1 MDWSKEKHNHCLNIW
16 SRMAPPEEACVSE
29 LALKT
34 TACYSS
40 RPKYT
45 RRSVMMLARTIFYQ
59 PLLWFSNFGV
69 STVDSSSPPS
79 GLFSK
84 NAFCAFTFVGQTQS
98 QHGQKFGQRVLLT
111 NWKQIANILPEAD
124 FSSSFDS
131 LIAIQFFKVKVTKA
145 ASLSLKWRELT
156 VCRGCAELSHRT
168 LSTTIC
174 ISMFYGEMLS
184 LEVTSTA
191 TK

>member
-1 MDWSKEKHNHCLNIW
+1 
-16 SRMAPPEEACVSE
+16 
-29 LALKT
+29 
-34 TACYSS
+34 
-40 RPKYT
+40 
-45 RRSVMMLARTIFYQ
+45 MLARTVFYQ
-59 PLLWFSNFGV
+59 PLLWFSNFSV
-69 STVDSSSPPS
+69 PTVDSSSPPS

-98 QHGQKFGQRVLLT
+98 QHGQKFGQLVLLT

-131 LIAIQFFKVKVTKA
+131 LIVIQLFKVKVTKA
-145 ASLSLKWRELT
+145 PSLKWRELT

-174 ISMFYGEMLS
+174 LLMFYREMLS
-184 LEVTSTA
+184 LEATNTA